1 MTLIDFG
8 VWSRQH
14 NTVCEHYANLVERST
29 GEQFKVCGGNNRMQ
43 NVYTSKTSTLEI
55 EIASTPVGIDRKY
68 FLLKYACKRNSAVKI
83 IDYHISIASYP
94 IIMSDQTLLRGNEI
108 CFKCNYYYRCRM
120 FRVHCLGCTC
130 YYRR

>member
-1 MTLIDFG
+1 MNMFIHCFNMDLESAINVYTYKSYNLGKRIEMTLIDFG

-55 EIASTPVGIDRKY
+55 EIASALVGTDRKY
-68 FLLKYACKRNSAVKI
+68 FLLKYACKRNSAV
-83 IDYHISIASYP
+83 
-94 IIMSDQTLLRGNEI
+94 
-108 CFKCNYYYRCRM
+108 
-120 FRVHCLGCTC
+120 
-130 YYRR
+130 